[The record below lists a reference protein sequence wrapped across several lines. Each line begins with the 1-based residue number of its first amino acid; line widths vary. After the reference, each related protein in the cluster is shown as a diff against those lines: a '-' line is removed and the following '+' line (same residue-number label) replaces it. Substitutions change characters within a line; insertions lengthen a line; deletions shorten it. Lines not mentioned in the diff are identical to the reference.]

1 MKKLLELLTL
11 TALIVITSSCSGG
24 GKEKET
30 FNKERVTEL
39 ISVYDSNGGS
49 LTSGQF
55 SELIKNTRLLFTDIK
70 GQMKALIDIT
80 EPLRFTQEYQKL
92 KHSEDFMDKL
102 VMREKVWR
110 VLVLGQK
117 GFSDENRA
125 EFSDLPDECM
135 IIDYYDDCI
144 RARVTEAETGSG
156 M

>member
-1 MKKLLELLTL
+1 MKKLLALILS
-11 TALIVITSSCSGG
+11 TALIVITSCSGG
-24 GKEKET
+24 DEEKAT
-30 FNKERVTEL
+30 FNKARATEL
-39 ISVYDSNGGS
+39 ITAYDSNGGS
-49 LTSGQF
+49 LAPEQY
-55 SELIKNTRLLFTDIK
+55 SELITNTRLLFDEIK

-92 KHSEDFMDKL
+92 KHNEDFMDKL

-117 GFSDENRA
+117 GFSVGNKT
-125 EFSDLPDECM
+125 EFGNLPDECM

-144 RARVTEAETGSG
+144 RARVTEAETGNE